1 MVEASMLSGSSASG
15 MGFSLRW
22 QTYYFCAKTSCLPIA
37 CSDVLLQASMCSYDR
52 APISNMPISTIHECS
67 KKGRCALY
75 RSACYVWSL

>member
-1 MVEASMLSGSSASG
+1 MPSGSSASG

-22 QTYYFCAKTSCLPIA
+22 QSLHQPTYYFCAKTSYLPIA

-75 RSACYVWSL
+75 RSACCVWSL